1 MPSEAHKSFDANL
14 KDIER
19 LLELHTMVGGTT
31 KGRRYGLEV
40 LNKAAIALITAYWEG
55 YCEDVAAEALAHI
68 VKHAKSSDVLPN
80 ELKKQLAKELK
91 DAPHELEVW
100 KIADRR
106 WKKYLGD
113 RLERLKEKRNWD
125 FNTPK
130 TEQINKLFLQAVG
143 IKQISSCW
151 KWPKKMTVNRAAH
164 KLDKYVALR
173 GAIAHRGKGSVTVKK
188 AQVEDYFDFINRLAT
203 ETGGAVNSHVNGITG
218 RPLWS

>member
-151 KWPKKMTVNRAAH
+151 RWPKKMTVNRAAH
-164 KLDKYVALR
+164 KLDKIRGVAR
-173 GAIAHRGKGSVTVKK
+173 GDRTS
-188 AQVEDYFDFINRLAT
+188 R
-203 ETGGAVNSHVNGITG
+203 
-218 RPLWS
+218 